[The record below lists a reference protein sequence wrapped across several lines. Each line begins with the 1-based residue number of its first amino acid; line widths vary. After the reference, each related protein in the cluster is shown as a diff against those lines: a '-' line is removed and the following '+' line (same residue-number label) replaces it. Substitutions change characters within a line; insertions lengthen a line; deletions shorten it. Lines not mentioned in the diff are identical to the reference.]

1 MKTLGDVAVAAM
13 KKKKK
18 KKKKEEEEEEE
29 EEAAAGG
36 TSPSSS
42 AKVRASGGDEGVA
55 PPGRSSPV
63 QRTGSSGSVKLKA
76 AVFDSVPALVVK
88 TPLRKTSDVDGPSSP
103 KKSPKG
109 AATAGP
115 TGAAKKPATS
125 EKQKEGPPPPPPPPA
140 ADDTAATIEALT
152 TSMES
157 VMILLDE
164 QNRDFTKRL
173 KKFQHIVEENDD
185 KVRTTCGL
193 LEDKLDVI
201 AGMQREM
208 VRMRE
213 EDRAQFELEEQR
225 REKEMEEL
233 REKERLR
240 EEEEA
245 TIAMQR
251 EREVEKKA
259 AEAEG
264 KPVVSRMRREL
275 FVNTRARLLPPDPRE
290 WKVHHVSVWADSL
303 FTGELDDSYTTGIKT
318 AVGRDGD
325 LHRDEAQMENE
336 SDSVFDAGAK
346 LRVHLVN
353 GRALLEVEDIF
364 EKVGVQRV
372 GQLFA
377 LKTARS
383 ALMLQIGIESSSN
396 GHSVGQHGSELEE
409 YGHKD
414 GGSGGGGKEEEDTS
428 SRQTSSQKPT

>member
-1 MKTLGDVAVAAM
+1 
-13 KKKKK
+13 
-18 KKKKEEEEEEE
+18 
-29 EEAAAGG
+29 
-36 TSPSSS
+36 
-42 AKVRASGGDEGVA
+42 
-55 PPGRSSPV
+55 
-63 QRTGSSGSVKLKA
+63 
-76 AVFDSVPALVVK
+76 
-88 TPLRKTSDVDGPSSP
+88 
-103 KKSPKG
+103 
-109 AATAGP
+109 
-115 TGAAKKPATS
+115 
-125 EKQKEGPPPPPPPPA
+125 
-140 ADDTAATIEALT
+140 
-152 TSMES
+152 
-157 VMILLDE
+157 MIW
-164 QNRDFTKRL
+164 
-173 KKFQHIVEENDD
+173 
-185 KVRTTCGL
+185 
-193 LEDKLDVI
+193 
-201 AGMQREM
+201 
-208 VRMRE
+208 
-213 EDRAQFELEEQR
+213 
-225 REKEMEEL
+225 
-233 REKERLR
+233 
-240 EEEEA
+240 
-245 TIAMQR
+245 
-251 EREVEKKA
+251 
-259 AEAEG
+259 

-414 GGSGGGGKEEEDTS
+414 GGSGGEGKEEEEEEEEETGSKIAKSVINAAGLTVTNALVRAATGTHAHVKPNQEDTPIES
-428 SRQTSSQKPT
+428 KALTAGEAVHQTGEVVVKIFSDSYDFS